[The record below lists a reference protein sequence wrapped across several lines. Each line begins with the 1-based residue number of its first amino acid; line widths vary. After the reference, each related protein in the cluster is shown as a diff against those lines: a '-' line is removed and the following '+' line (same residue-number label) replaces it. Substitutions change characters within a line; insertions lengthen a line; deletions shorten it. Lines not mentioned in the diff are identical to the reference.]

1 MEYKAYKGREI
12 DLTKPV
18 KVYKNLHNG
27 MFSVQQDGK
36 VVAHVSTIDLVD
48 VTFKVSE
55 AGRQRVLT
63 ERKKN
68 VHAFVVGLVVDVNA
82 VTTADTQCRGVRVSY
97 NPYKSGKFL
106 TTDPLG
112 RVAKVYYDEQ
122 LHCSS
127 SLGLFI
133 I

>member
-36 VVAHVSTIDLVD
+36 VVAHVDTIDLKD

-55 AGRQRVLT
+55 AGRQRVLA

-82 VTTADTQCRGVRVSY
+82 FTTVDIQRRGVRVSY